1 MARNIT
7 TSGKLLYTLLVL
19 LSPFFYLFMYR
30 FYFLLFTIST
40 LSICRSEPA
49 LVLSQASLGER
60 IRAQNPDLKAA
71 RWKIQEAIGQ
81 MNQAGRLARP
91 RLEVQGASAADLRD
105 RNFNVGLTASFPVTN
120 RLRWEKAVGKAEVE
134 AAEME
139 VRTVEAQLVA
149 AAREQF
155 IKALALK
162 SRRQLIIAQQNQA
175 NTFAEQMQ
183 KSVERAEA
191 SLLDAGQAQLETASF
206 LIEQKQIDAEEIA
219 ILTELKKLLG
229 MNPQDAIVVGGELP
243 PVIKASEGNISQ
255 RADYQLAV
263 REVRAATQEFG
274 LAQMNRYDDVEAGVF
289 VSGERREDMPGGF
302 RSDFLL
308 GFKLSIPLPFW
319 NDNSG
324 NIQSAEAKVQ
334 RRKQEARAISAQASH
349 LANGASAEM
358 EQWKKLLTQIS
369 SELLPLAEQQT
380 KLSQD
385 AYQQGQGEIQAI
397 FRAQAQKRK
406 LSLNQLDALREYHL
420 ARVRYES
427 ATAAKP

>member
-1 MARNIT
+1 MNR
-7 TSGKLLYTLLVL
+7 LYCVLFLHFTL
-19 LSPFFYLFMYR
+19 
-30 FYFLLFTIST
+30 TI
-40 LSICRSEPA
+40 CHAEPA
-49 LVLSQASLGER
+49 LVLSQASISER
-60 IRAQNPDLKAA
+60 ISSQNPDLKAA
-71 RWKIQEAIGQ
+71 RWKIQEALGQ

-91 RLEVQGASAADLRD
+91 RLEVQGASAANLRD
-105 RNFNVGLTASFPVTN
+105 RNFSVGLAASFPVTN
-120 RLRWEKAVGKAEVE
+120 RLLWEKSLGKATLE

-139 VRTVEAQLVA
+139 VKTVEAQLVA
-149 AAREQF
+149 TAREQF

-162 SRRQLIIAQQNQA
+162 SRRQLIIAQQKEA
-175 NTFAEQMQ
+175 NDFAEQMQ
-183 KSVERAEA
+183 KSAERAEA

-206 LIEQKQIDAEEIA
+206 LIEQKQIDAEEIS

-243 PVIKASEGNISQ
+243 PVMKASVGNISQ
-255 RADYQLAV
+255 RVDYQLAV
-263 REVRAATQEFG
+263 REVRAASQEFG
-274 LAQMNRYDDVEAGVF
+274 LAQMNRYDDIEAGVF

-324 NIQSAEAKVQ
+324 NIQSAEAKLQ
-334 RRKQEARAISAQASH
+334 RRKQEALAISAQASH
-349 LANGASAEM
+349 LANGANAEM
-358 EQWKKLLTQIS
+358 EQWEKLLFQIS
-369 SELLPLAEQQT
+369 NTLLPLAEQQT
-380 KLSQD
+380 KLCKD
-385 AYQQGQGEIQAI
+385 AYLQGQGDIQAI
-397 FRAQAQKRK
+397 FRSQSLKRK

>member
-1 MARNIT
+1 
-7 TSGKLLYTLLVL
+7 
-19 LSPFFYLFMYR
+19 MYR
-30 FYFLLFTIST
+30 LYWLFFISFT
-40 LSICRSEPA
+40 LTICRSEPA

-60 IRAQNPDLKAA
+60 IHAQNPDLIAA

-81 MNQAGRLARP
+81 MNQAGRRTRP
-91 RLEVQGASAADLRD
+91 RWEIEGATGANLRE
-105 RNFNVGLTASFPVTN
+105 RNLTMGLTANFPVTN
-120 RLRWEKAVGKAEVE
+120 RLQWEKAVGKAEVE

-139 VRTVEAQLVA
+139 VRTVEAQLIA
-149 AAREQF
+149 TAREQF

-175 NTFAEQMQ
+175 RTFAEQMQ
-183 KSVERAEA
+183 KSAERAEA
-191 SLLDAGQAQLETASF
+191 SPLDAGQAQLETASF
-206 LIEQKQIDAEEIA
+206 LIEQKQIDVEEIA
-219 ILTELKKLLG
+219 ILTELKRLLG
-229 MNPQDAIVVGGELP
+229 MNYQDTIVVGGELP
-243 PVIKASEGNISQ
+243 TVMKAAEGNVSQ

-263 REVRAATQEFG
+263 REINTASQEFG
-274 LAQMNRYDDVEAGVF
+274 LAQTKRYDDLAAGLY
-289 VSGERREDMPGGF
+289 VSGERREDAPDGY
-302 RSDFLL
+302 RSDLML

-324 NIQSAEAKVQ
+324 NMQAAEAKVQ
-334 RRKQEARAISAQASH
+334 RRKQEARAVIAQANH
-349 LANGASAEM
+349 LATGASAEM
-358 EQWKKLLTQIS
+358 EQWKKLLLQIS

-380 KLSQD
+380 KLCQD
-385 AYQQGQGEIQAI
+385 AYQQGQGDIQAI